1 VNLWI
6 PDRAGQEALGELPK
20 SVALGLIPPDGEL
33 PPSILD
39 AEFLVPSPGD
49 RRVGDLLPEM
59 SSLRVIQT
67 LSAGVDWLLPIAPPG
82 VTICDATGTRDVPV
96 SEWVLATILA
106 SRKLLPELRDCQ
118 REHDW
123 HWRKSSE
130 LAGSTVMILG
140 YGAIGAAV
148 EARLAPF
155 DVRLIRVAR
164 RARAGVHAVA
174 ELDELLPHAEVLVVL
189 LPLTQATAGLL
200 DAHSLRRLRP
210 GALLVN
216 AARGQIVDTDALV
229 ELLAT
234 GRLRAALDVT
244 DPEPLPPEHPLW
256 DAPGILLTPHMAG
269 DTSAA
274 DRRAFALAGEQ
285 VRRYA
290 REEPLVNVVEHG
302 Y

>member
-6 PDRAGQEALGELPK
+6 PDLAGQDALGELPK
-20 SVALGLIPPDGEL
+20 GVALDLIPPDGRL

-49 RRVGDLLPEM
+49 RRIDELLPDM

-82 VTICDATGTRDVPV
+82 VTMCDASGTRDVPV
-96 SEWVLATILA
+96 AEWVLATILA
-106 SRKLLPELRDCQ
+106 SAKMLPELRDCQ
-118 REHDW
+118 HEHDW
-123 HWRKSSE
+123 HWRQSSE

-155 DVRLIRVAR
+155 DVGLIRVAR
-164 RARAGVHAVA
+164 RARAGVHAVD
-174 ELDELLPHAEVLVVL
+174 ELNDLLPHADILVVL
-189 LPLTQATAGLL
+189 LPLTPATTGLL
-200 DAHSLRRLRP
+200 DAALLRRLRP

-216 AARGQIVDTDALV
+216 AARGQIVDTEAMV
-229 ELLAT
+229 ELLAA
-234 GRLRAALDVT
+234 GRIRAALDVT

-256 DAPGILLTPHMAG
+256 DAPGVLLTPHLAG

-290 REEPLVNVVEHG
+290 GQQPLVNVVEHG

>member
-1 VNLWI
+1 
-6 PDRAGQEALGELPK
+6 
-20 SVALGLIPPDGEL
+20 
-33 PPSILD
+33 
-39 AEFLVPSPGD
+39 
-49 RRVGDLLPEM
+49 
-59 SSLRVIQT
+59 
-67 LSAGVDWLLPIAPPG
+67 
-82 VTICDATGTRDVPV
+82 VPV

-123 HWRKSSE
+123 HWRESSE

-164 RARAGVHAVA
+164 RARAGVHAVD
-174 ELDELLPHAEVLVVL
+174 ELGDLLPHAEILVVL
-189 LPLTQATAGLL
+189 LPLTQATIGLL
-200 DAHSLRRLRP
+200 GADSLRRLRP

-216 AARGQIVDTDALV
+216 AARGQIVDTEALV
-229 ELLAT
+229 ELLAA

-244 DPEPLPPEHPLW
+244 DPEPLPPGHPLW
-256 DAPGILLTPHMAG
+256 DAPGVLLTPHMAG

-290 REEPLVNVVEHG
+290 RDEPLVNVVEHG

>member
-1 VNLWI
+1 M
-6 PDRAGQEALGELPK
+6 GELPK
-20 SVALGLIPPDGEL
+20 SVELGLIPPHGEL
-33 PPSILD
+33 PRSMLD

-49 RRVGDLLPEM
+49 SRIAEVLTGMP
-59 SSLRVIQT
+59 SLRVIQA
-67 LSAGVDWLLPIAPPG
+67 LSAGVDWLVRIAPPG
-82 VTICDATGTRDVPV
+82 VTICDASGTRDVPV
-96 SEWVLATILA
+96 AEWVLATILA
-106 SRKLLPELRDCQ
+106 SRKMLSELRDRQ

-123 HWRKSSE
+123 RWRRSSE

-164 RARAGVHAVA
+164 RARAGVHAVD
-174 ELDELLPHAEVLVVL
+174 ELHELLPQAEVLVVL
-189 LPLTQATAGLL
+189 LPLTQATIGLL
-200 DAHSLRRLRP
+200 DADSLQRLRP

-216 AARGQIVDTDALV
+216 AARGQIVDTNALV
-229 ELLAT
+229 ELLAA
-234 GRLRAALDVT
+234 GRLKAALDVT
-244 DPEPLPPEHPLW
+244 DPEPLPPGHPLW
-256 DAPGILLTPHMAG
+256 DAPGVLLTPHMAG

-290 REEPLVNVVEHG
+290 RHEPLVNVVEHG

>member
-6 PDRAGQEALGELPK
+6 PDRAGREALGELPK
-20 SVALGLIPPDGEL
+20 SVALGLIPPDGQL
-33 PPSILD
+33 PPAILD

-49 RRVGDLLPEM
+49 RRIGELLPRM

-82 VTICDATGTRDVPV
+82 VTVCDASGTRDVPV

-118 REHDW
+118 REHVW
-123 HWRKSSE
+123 HWRESSE
-130 LAGSTVMILG
+130 LADSTVMILG

-148 EARLAPF
+148 EARLVPF

-164 RARAGVHAVA
+164 RARVGVHAVD
-174 ELDELLPHAEVLVVL
+174 ELVDLLPHAEILVVL
-189 LPLTQATAGLL
+189 LPLTQATIGLL
-200 DAHSLRRLRP
+200 DADSLRRLPP

-216 AARGQIVDTDALV
+216 AARGQIVDTEALV
-229 ELLAT
+229 ELLAA

-256 DAPGILLTPHMAG
+256 DAPGVLLTPHMAG

-290 REEPLVNVVEHG
+290 REEPLVNVVQHG